1 MRLPCFITL
10 LIALCSTTLHAQ
22 TEVKSK
28 SVYLELAGSGG
39 LGSVNY
45 EQDFYLFEKG
55 ALAWRAGFSMA
66 PIDKNNGVGL
76 VFPLMA
82 HAKIGT
88 GSSQVDLGVG
98 QGFTMTTKGAFF
110 LLTTASVG
118 YRFQKETSPWFF
130 RAAYTPLISYI
141 VDFQVQHW
149 GGLSIGYTLNA
160 SKK

>member
-1 MRLPCFITL
+1 MRLPWFVSI
-10 LIALCSTTLHAQ
+10 LIALNYTTLNAQ
-22 TEVKSK
+22 TEAKSK
-28 SVYLELAGSGG
+28 SIYLELAGSGG

-45 EQDFYLFEKG
+45 EQDFYLFNKG
-55 ALAWRAGFSMA
+55 ALAWRAGFSVA